1 VAYVSSH
8 LSFFFT
14 FWALQS
20 RGWDSAF
27 LFVLIFSRVLCIG
40 FGCSAWSTLFSGF
53 LFLLLLMG
61 LNWAYPLLYGLLA
74 SMSYMKSVW
83 ESYAESMVEATGSSL

>member
-1 VAYVSSH
+1 
-8 LSFFFT
+8 
-14 FWALQS
+14 
-20 RGWDSAF
+20 
-27 LFVLIFSRVLCIG
+27 
-40 FGCSAWSTLFSGF
+40 
-53 LFLLLLMG
+53 MG